1 MSNLL
6 AKCDGAGGCGQQF
19 TITKFENKKVFG
31 DVKKNFFRCPH
42 CGKEYVNFYTNTS
55 IRKKQAKMW
64 KMKNPTLE
72 KFEVLRLQI
81 KTEMDELKAR
91 YGG

>member
-1 MSNLL
+1 MSILI
-6 AKCDGAGGCGQQF
+6 KCDGPGGCGHEF
-19 TITKFENKKVFG
+19 RIAKFENKKVFG

-55 IRKKQAKMW
+55 IRKKQAKIRA
-64 KMKNPTLE
+64 MKNPASE
-72 KFEVLRLQI
+72 KAEVLHLQI
-81 KTEMDELKAR
+81 KAEMDELKLR

>member
-1 MSNLL
+1 MNLL

-19 TITKFENKKVFG
+19 TITKFENKKVFD

-55 IRKKQAKMW
+55 IRKKQVKMRT
-64 KMKNPTLE
+64 MKNPTPE
-72 KFEVLRLQI
+72 KVETLRLQI
-81 KTEMDELKAR
+81 KAEMDELKVR

>member
-1 MSNLL
+1 MSAIL
-6 AKCDGAGGCGQQF
+6 AKCDGSGGCGQQF

-55 IRKKQAKMW
+55 IRKKQAKMRT
-64 KMKNPTLE
+64 MKNPTPE
-72 KFEVLRLQI
+72 KVEALRLQI
-81 KTEMDELKAR
+81 KSEMDELQLR